1 MDHNSSSAQ
10 LSSLTVTCTIPL
22 VPQLFSCQ
30 YLTFST
36 VYITMQRH
44 QVLVN
49 QVCLLMTA
57 THKHRSLGGGALLEY
72 HGCRGTMEHSCSD
85 KPILS
90 RITAGKLFTMGTLS
104 ASSMIYSHLTIRHL
118 MLFSLISA
126 SVMSVTDLSLQRRS
140 PGALARGHILERRFV
155 ESTYSPQMQASP
167 PATREY

>member
-10 LSSLTVTCTIPL
+10 LSSLAVTCTIPL

-104 ASSMIYSHLTIRHL
+104 ASSMIYILSPDHPAPHVIQPY
-118 MLFSLISA
+118 FSIGD
-126 SVMSVTDLSLQRRS
+126 VCD
-140 PGALARGHILERRFV
+140 
-155 ESTYSPQMQASP
+155 
-167 PATREY
+167 